1 MGWELT
7 KSKLPL
13 CEMRIY
19 SKFAAAEDK
28 IDNPGRVP
36 RKPMS
41 ALTSQMK
48 GPDIKEKPWLFFLCT
63 YFNKK

>member
-1 MGWELT
+1 
-7 KSKLPL
+7 
-13 CEMRIY
+13 MRIY